1 MTFYEE
7 YKKGH
12 LVVPAALL
20 ENFSS
25 IFDSSEEFLVWLF
38 FLNDKESAPS
48 DIAEKIG
55 KTLNEVNTII
65 QDMQDSTILKVTV
78 IEISGRMDMIFDV
91 SPAFEKLDSLL
102 EGKSSGFE
110 KSESVKNSSNLQKI
124 LHAFEAEMGMI
135 SPMQL
140 EELRKWLEIDR
151 FKVDLILAALREA
164 SINRKVSLNYVR
176 AILRH
181 WRMEGIS
188 TVKEVEIQR
197 EERENSMQVKNS
209 KSESSSNL
217 TIPIDGPWS
226 KKNDK

>member
-20 ENFSS
+20 ENFNE

-38 FLNDKESAPS
+38 FLYEKESAPS

-65 QDMQDSTILKVTV
+65 QRMQDSAVLKVTV
-78 IEISGRMDMIFDV
+78 IEISGQMDMIFDV
-91 SPAFEKLDSLL
+91 SPAMEKLDSLL
-102 EGKSSGFE
+102 EGKISRAG
-110 KSESVKNSSNLQKI
+110 KTDNAKNTSKLQKI
-124 LHAFEAEMGMI
+124 SHAFEAEMGMI

-140 EELRKWLEIDR
+140 EELRKWLEIDQ
-151 FKVDLILAALREA
+151 FNVDLILAALREA

-181 WRMEGIS
+181 WKMEGIS

-197 EERENSMQVKNS
+197 EEREISMQTKNAN
-209 KSESSSNL
+209 SEPSSNL

-226 KKNDK
+226 KNNDK